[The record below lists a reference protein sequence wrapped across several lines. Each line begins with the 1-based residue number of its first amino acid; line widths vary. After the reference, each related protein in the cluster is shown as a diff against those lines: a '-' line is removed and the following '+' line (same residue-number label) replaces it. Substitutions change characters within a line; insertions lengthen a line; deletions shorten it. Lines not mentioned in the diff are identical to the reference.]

1 MLLKKTM
8 ERKENN
14 NNFGLSKQ
22 QIECL
27 HHLVKGM
34 TAKQTAKRMGLSYR
48 TVEFYIENIKA
59 KLSCTSR
66 VDLIEKAFQIA
77 AIQRKLFAEWK

>member
-1 MLLKKTM
+1 MDCKQ
-8 ERKENN
+8 NN

-27 HHLVKGM
+27 HYLAKGM
-34 TAKQTAKRMGLSYR
+34 TAKQTAKCMGLSYR

-59 KLSCTSR
+59 KLNCTAR
-66 VDLIEKAFQIA
+66 IDLIQKAFQIE
-77 AIQRKLFAEWK
+77 AIQRKLFADTK